1 MISRALRIFASTN
14 EKSSPNLGND
24 VSSVWNFCAPSLDVI
39 SYSPR
44 SVTVLSLRTRPE
56 PPRYAGYSSY
66 GKQVPWLKVGCFL
79 RLERFSYDLEKWF
92 RQVFVICFIQPM
104 DEKII
109 DKPIKSL
116 YCRSFVVSVLFASFH
131 LKVIRKSLYLAFCC
145 LPFSLVESSTA
156 KPTVTMLSFVWGRN
170 AQSWCH
176 LIPEEPSSP
185 GNFM

>member
-1 MISRALRIFASTN
+1 MEFLRSF
-14 EKSSPNLGND
+14 LGRHFVQPAKRD
-24 VSSVWNFCAPSLDVI
+24 GFVVTHPTRTTTLRRLHFVWK
-39 SYSPR
+39 
-44 SVTVLSLRTRPE
+44 T
-56 PPRYAGYSSY
+56 
-66 GKQVPWLKVGCFL
+66 KVPWLKVGCFL

-92 RQVFVICFIQPM
+92 RQVFVICFIQPI

-131 LKVIRKSLYLAFCC
+131 LKVIRKSRYLAFCC